1 MKRRLLSIS
10 LALALCLTLLPTA
23 AWAAGESGG
32 GDTDPGGDAGEL
44 ENTRVFTWGAL
55 ISAINGNYS
64 TIILSGDKQEITR
77 GDGEELKISGEKEL
91 TIDLNGHSLN
101 TSGTRI
107 TVSSGAKLTI
117 ENGSSESQT
126 STITGGIQV
135 EADGTLI
142 ITQGEASD
150 GATEPGV
157 TITGNTA
164 PDGGGIYAAGTVTI
178 GGNAKITGNTADN
191 PDVGQ
196 GQGYGGGI
204 YVAGGGNVTI
214 QGNAEISD
222 NEAYNR
228 GGGIYVAEGG
238 KVTIG
243 GNAQITGNTFS
254 EVGGN
259 GGGVY
264 NEGGE
269 VIIQGKAQISRN
281 IAPAAAAASTSPAA
295 Q

>member
-10 LALALCLTLLPTA
+10 LALALYLTLLPTA

-32 GDTDPGGDAGEL
+32 GDTDPSGDAGEL

-91 TIDLNGHSLN
+91 TIDLNGHSLY

-178 GGNAKITGNTADN
+178 GGNAKITGNSASK
-191 PDVGQ
+191 
-196 GQGYGGGI
+196 GGI
-204 YVAGGGNVTI
+204 YVADGGATRA
-214 QGNAEISD
+214 QA
-222 NEAYNR
+222 
-228 GGGIYVAEGG
+228 
-238 KVTIG
+238 
-243 GNAQITGNTFS
+243 AQILMNFCAYAAEWPTRDQPS
-254 EVGGN
+254 GGRS
-259 GGGVY
+259 
-264 NEGGE
+264 
-269 VIIQGKAQISRN
+269 SRS
-281 IAPAAAAASTSPAA
+281 APL
-295 Q
+295 

>member
-91 TIDLNGHSLN
+91 TIDLNGHSLY

-126 STITGGIQV
+126 STITG
-135 EADGTLI
+135 
-142 ITQGEASD
+142 
-150 GATEPGV
+150 
-157 TITGNTA
+157 NTA
-164 PDGGGIYAAGTVTI
+164 S
-178 GGNAKITGNTADN
+178 K
-191 PDVGQ
+191 
-196 GQGYGGGI
+196 GGI
-204 YVAGGGNVTI
+204 YVADGGATRA
-214 QGNAEISD
+214 QA
-222 NEAYNR
+222 
-228 GGGIYVAEGG
+228 
-238 KVTIG
+238 
-243 GNAQITGNTFS
+243 AQILMNFCA
-254 EVGGN
+254 
-259 GGGVY
+259 Y
-264 NEGGE
+264 
-269 VIIQGKAQISRN
+269 
-281 IAPAAAAASTSPAA
+281 AAE
-295 Q
+295 